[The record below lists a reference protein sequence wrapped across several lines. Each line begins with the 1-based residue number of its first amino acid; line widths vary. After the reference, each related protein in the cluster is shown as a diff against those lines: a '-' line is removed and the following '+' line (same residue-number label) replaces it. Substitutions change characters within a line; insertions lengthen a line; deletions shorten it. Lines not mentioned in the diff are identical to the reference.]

1 MIGPAQ
7 RAWRRFV
14 QAPLVWIDT
23 HGHQPEG
30 RLSVETRTTVVLV
43 SAALVLAFMAYGVLS
58 PRAQDAIGG
67 AIVDLVSAI
76 DADLGA
82 ALSPY
87 RPLLRI
93 MMWSLGA
100 FTVYF
105 ALPALVIRRVF
116 GHRLS
121 DYGLSLK
128 GVRGH
133 LWVYFVLFLPVFG
146 LVLLVASTPQFQAKY
161 PFYRD
166 PIGWTD
172 LLIWEAFYAVQ
183 FFSLE
188 FFFRG
193 FLIHGLK
200 DRLGRHAIL
209 VMVVPYT
216 MIHFTKPFYESLGAI
231 GAGSILGLLS
241 LRTGSIFGGFLI
253 HVGVALSMDIA
264 ALLHRGF

>member
-1 MIGPAQ
+1 MNALAK
-7 RAWRRFV
+7 RTWRRLV
-14 QAPLVWIDT
+14 AEPLAWIDE
-23 HGHQPEG
+23 HGRLPGG
-30 RLSVETRTTVVLV
+30 RLSVESRTTIVLV
-43 SAALVLAFMAYGVLS
+43 VAAGVLAVMSYGVLS
-58 PRAQDAIGG
+58 PKIQDAIGG
-67 AIVDLVSAI
+67 GFIGLVSDVSP
-76 DADLGA
+76 DAGA
-82 ALSPY
+82 ALQPF

-93 MMWSLGA
+93 IIWSLGA
-100 FTVYF
+100 FTAYF
-105 ALPALVIRRVF
+105 CVPALVVTRLF

-121 DYGLSLK
+121 DYGLSFK
-128 GVRGH
+128 GIRGH

-146 LVLLVASTPQFQAKY
+146 MVLMVSSAPDFQAKY

-166 PIGWTD
+166 PVGITD
-172 LLIWEAFYAVQ
+172 LVIWECFYGLQ

-200 DRLGRHAIL
+200 DRMGRYAIF

-216 MIHFTKPFYESLGAI
+216 MIHFSKPFYESLGAV

-241 LRTGSIFGGFLI
+241 LRTGSIFGGWLI

-264 ALLHRGF
+264 ALLHRGL